1 MNPEEEKVAKKKK
14 SSLASS
20 LYKMDSQPPKD
31 QLDDSTVCA
40 GERGTGVGKREI
52 KQKRKVNS
60 SHHST
65 HWYLEKTTK
74 IKNWKREKNIDTRKH
89 HSLNSESI

>member
-1 MNPEEEKVAKKKK
+1 MNPEEEKVEKKKK

-31 QLDDSTVCA
+31 QLDDSRVLQ
-40 GERGTGVGKREI
+40 GVGGGKREI
-52 KQKRKVNS
+52 KQKYKVNF

-65 HWYLEKTTK
+65 YWYLEKMTK
-74 IKNWKREKNIDTRKH
+74 IKNRKSEKNINTRKH
-89 HSLNSESI
+89 HSFNSESI